1 MKSLVVYVSHKGNTQ
16 RVAETIGDELRLK
29 GNVEVVPVE
38 EAPSVMEADVDLLVI
53 GGPTEGHGMTPDM
66 SSYLDRLDIASVRA
80 RPVAAFDTRINWPRL
95 LSGSAA
101 SGIAKRLE
109 SAGARVMGPE
119 GSFIVNTEPALL
131 SGELERARAWAESL
145 ASNVVAVPA

>member
-1 MKSLVVYVSHKGNTQ
+1 
-16 RVAETIGDELRLK
+16 
-29 GNVEVVPVE
+29 
-38 EAPSVMEADVDLLVI
+38 
-53 GGPTEGHGMTPDM
+53 MTPDM
-66 SSYLDRLDIASVRA
+66 SGYLDRLDIASVRA

-109 SAGARVMGPE
+109 SAGARVMEPE

-131 SGELERARAWAESL
+131 SGELERARTWAETL